1 MIAYLFIDIDDFG
14 DINKKFGFGYGN
26 KVLKRFKSHVKNHFS
41 KDGTVFHFGADSF
54 LVEFKGAFG
63 HEDLMK
69 KVGQFLNHP
78 IVFHVNH
85 HPPIKL
91 TSSIGISVEKEHGS
105 EFWEL
110 VRCADVA
117 LRDAKMNGKNTV
129 KIYEQK
135 TDDICKLRFE
145 LKQNLIRSIENEE
158 FEMVYQPIMSTDD
171 EEIVGFEALVRWQ
184 HKSKD
189 KISTYEMV
197 EMTEQIGHMPD
208 LETWI
213 VSEVFK
219 HAKEIFKYLKNIKF
233 MSINLS
239 PKGLDNLK
247 LIQLLKHLQNQYQ
260 IDPHKIIFERTE
272 GYLIQDFEQSILDM
286 EELGRLGYR
295 FALDDFGTGYS
306 SLSYMS
312 KLPIAKLKIDRS
324 FIRHIETNER
334 DRLMTKSIIELA
346 HNLDLKVVVEG
357 VERKSQAD
365 LLKDMGCDYFQGYLY
380 SKPISFDAILKL

>member
-1 MIAYLFIDIDDFG
+1 M
-14 DINKKFGFGYGN
+14 
-26 KVLKRFKSHVKNHFS
+26 
-41 KDGTVFHFGADSF
+41 FHFGADSF

-135 TDDICKLRFE
+135 TDDISKLRFD

-171 EEIVGFEALVRWQ
+171 EEIAGFEALVRWQ
-184 HKSKD
+184 NKSKE

-197 EMTEQIGHMPD
+197 EMTEQIGHMPE
-208 LETWI
+208 LESWI
-213 VSEVFK
+213 INEVFK
-219 HAKEIFKYLKNIKF
+219 QTKEIFKHLKNVKF

-272 GYLIQDFEQSILDM
+272 GYLIHDFEQSILNM

-357 VERKSQAD
+357 VDRKSQAD
-365 LLKDMGCDYFQGYLY
+365 LLKDMGCDYYQGYLY